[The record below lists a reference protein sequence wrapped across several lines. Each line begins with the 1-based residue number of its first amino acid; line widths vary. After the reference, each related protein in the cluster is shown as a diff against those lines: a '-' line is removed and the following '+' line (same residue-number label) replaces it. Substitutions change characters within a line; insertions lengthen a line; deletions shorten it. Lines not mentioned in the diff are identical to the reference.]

1 MKTNIQILQMRD
13 GYELLYI
20 NDMFIDSGKPLNRD
34 SYRIMYFVNLG
45 KKYNVPV
52 KDMLFYDSLV
62 KDEIFKDR
70 FSEYNAKDLVRR
82 G

>member
-1 MKTNIQILQMRD
+1 MNKIQVLQMRD

-20 NDMFIDSGKPLNRD
+20 NDLFIDSGKPLNGD

-45 KKYNVPV
+45 KKYNVFP
-52 KDMLFYDSLV
+52 KDMMFYDSLS
-62 KDEIFKDR
+62 KDDIFKDR

-82 G
+82 F